1 MKAGIPYLLPVQVYI
16 TLSSMLPNME
26 CRKSEDFPLT
36 HGYRPYRGLKR
47 FFKKN
52 NSSHCLFFAGF
63 RFFKNRKI
71 CISAKKFP
79 KSFFLRIFLTVGRSI
94 SLFCSSAQV
103 RSSIIKNSQKGVWG
117 ATRELFSLID
127 RRATGHKIRS

>member
-1 MKAGIPYLLPVQVYI
+1 MKAGIPYLLPVQVCI

-52 NSSHCLFFAGF
+52 NNSSKAIVYFLQVSDFSKTEKFAFPPKDSPKVFSDNFFDSW
-63 RFFKNRKI
+63 KI
-71 CISAKKFP
+71 N
-79 KSFFLRIFLTVGRSI
+79 KSFLQL
-94 SLFCSSAQV
+94 CSS
-103 RSSIIKNSQKGVWG
+103 SFLHHKNFAKGGVGGNKG
-117 ATRELFSLID
+117 AVQPDRQTRNGS
-127 RRATGHKIRS
+127 